1 MKAIHSNYK
10 AKTYDIYSAT
20 YKFSEDG
27 KLIIDSKW
35 KFSDTLNF
43 QNWEDVWKNNFFIIQ
58 DDYFMCTKGTV
69 FLFAEYNTKT
79 YINLQKLYDNYRNE
93 RLEFYKRKYKSCP
106 QIGHNHYKHYRK
118 PHTTHSLKNI
128 VSKEERR
135 EYKENYPN
143 IKLSLKNSRIKNLP
157 TSWDDIPRQ
166 YSRSWKDCTKKKH
179 RYE

>member
-1 MKAIHSNYK
+1 
-10 AKTYDIYSAT
+10 
-20 YKFSEDG
+20 
-27 KLIIDSKW
+27 
-35 KFSDTLNF
+35 
-43 QNWEDVWKNNFFIIQ
+43 
-58 DDYFMCTKGTV
+58 MCTKGTV

-79 YINLQKLYDNYRNE
+79 YINLHKLYDNYRNE

-118 PHTTHSLKNI
+118 PHTPHSLKNI

-143 IKLSLKNSRIKNLP
+143 TKLSLKNGRIKKLP
-157 TSWDDIPRQ
+157 TSWDDISRQ